1 MTPNKKQYAG
11 FLFILCSIML
21 YFSYEKTSSALVQ
34 IDTRIDTQTNVLEKI
49 NTTPAVPEQPK
60 GKYDYIEITKG
71 CGIDFKGACIPA
83 YSGPGEKYE
92 KVYEL
97 ETGMIFKIKNKEEQN
112 GQIWYHVH
120 YDEQLRYPDRV
131 VKDWYIPAVAGRVVT
146 GDGLQILSSSTPST
160 SKRIIVDRSDH
171 MIYAY
176 DGDKLFMTTKVATG
190 VSDAPTPLG
199 IFTIYK
205 KTPSRYMQ
213 GPIEGVTDTPFDLP
227 GVPWNMYFTKDGA
240 VIHGAYW
247 HDRYGTEQSD
257 GCINLPP
264 ELAKILYDWAPLG
277 TVVTVQN

>member
-1 MTPNKKQYAG
+1 MTSNQKQYAG
-11 FLFILCSIML
+11 FLFILFGIL
-21 YFSYEKTSSALVQ
+21 FYISYENSFFALVQ
-34 IDTRIDTQTNVLEKI
+34 RDTQTNVPEKI
-49 NTTPAVPEQPK
+49 NPVPSVLKQPK
-60 GKYDYIEITKG
+60 GKFEYIVITEG
-71 CGIDFKGACIPA
+71 CNFDSLGLCISA
-83 YSGPGEKYE
+83 RSGPGEKYE

-97 ETGMIFKIKNKEEQN
+97 ETGMIFKIKSKEEKK

-120 YDEQLRYPDRV
+120 FDEQLRYPERT
-131 VKDWYIPAVAGRVVT
+131 VKDWYIPAVAGRVVSD
-146 GDGLQILSSSTPST
+146 DGEQVLSSSTPTT
-160 SKRIIVDRSDH
+160 SKRIIVDLSDH

-190 VSDAPTPLG
+190 VRDAPTPLG
-199 IFTIYK
+199 TFTIYK

-213 GPIEGVTDTPFDLP
+213 GPLPGVTDTPFDLP

-247 HDRYGTEQSD
+247 HDRYGTNQSN

-277 TVVTVQN
+277 TVVTIQN